1 MKRFS
6 CLLMMSFL
14 CLAQKVELVP
24 VVSKTISRT
33 IDLPGEF
40 QTYQS
45 VEIHAKVRG
54 YVEQMLVDRGS
65 VVKRGQLLATLSAPE
80 MKAQLAEA
88 ASRVS
93 EAEANRLQA
102 EAQLA
107 AAQSTYDRL
116 KKASE
121 TPGVISG
128 NELIQAEQQVK
139 AAEAMVQSRRQAK
152 AAMDQAVQAQTDL
165 EAYLHVKAPFSGV
178 VTDRLVHPGALVG
191 PGPDPVLL
199 VLQDIAR
206 LRLVVSVPEQDSGSI
221 TKGTPVEFHVPAFPR
236 RIYKGTVARISHALD
251 QKSRTMAVELD
262 VVKRDGSLSP
272 GMYPS
277 VKWPVAGLEASLLV
291 PKTSVVTTTERTFVI
306 RDGDGKAQWVNVTK
320 GIADGDLVEISGSI
334 QKGDRVVKRA
344 TDEIR
349 EGSLLQAK

>member
-1 MKRFS
+1 
-6 CLLMMSFL
+6 
-14 CLAQKVELVP
+14 
-24 VVSKTISRT
+24 
-33 IDLPGEF
+33 
-40 QTYQS
+40 
-45 VEIHAKVRG
+45 
-54 YVEQMLVDRGS
+54 
-65 VVKRGQLLATLSAPE
+65 
-80 MKAQLAEA
+80 
-88 ASRVS
+88 
-93 EAEANRLQA
+93 
-102 EAQLA
+102 
-107 AAQSTYDRL
+107 
-116 KKASE
+116 
-121 TPGVISG
+121 
-128 NELIQAEQQVK
+128 
-139 AAEAMVQSRRQAK
+139 
-152 AAMDQAVQAQTDL
+152 
-165 EAYLHVKAPFSGV
+165 
-178 VTDRLVHPGALVG
+178 
-191 PGPDPVLL
+191 
-199 VLQDIAR
+199 
-206 LRLVVSVPEQDSGSI
+206 VSVPEQDSGSI